1 MGTSPSPTVM
11 TGTTCHRLGIMRPW
25 WQVALFLEL
34 LAVDFEKQAAV
45 AAVGAVT
52 LLGFQESFLAQIVER
67 TAYSGLGQLQ
77 LSGDCWDSRPAFA
90 VLVGS
95 VGQVDVN
102 RDRTVGKIR
111 AVQEIKLAHQTSP
124 LVSYEAA
131 FCDREERDL
140 RCLWLSACREYEGYA
155 AGVHGVPQGHD
166 PGHLRSH
173 CHQ

>member
-1 MGTSPSPTVM
+1 M
-11 TGTTCHRLGIMRPW
+11 
-25 WQVALFLEL
+25 VAGGFVLEL
-34 LAVDFEKQAAV
+34 LAMDFEKKTAV

-52 LLGFQESFLAQIVER
+52 LLGFQESFFAKIIKR

-77 LSGDCWDSRPAFA
+77 FFGDCGDGGPAFA

-102 RDRTVGKIR
+102 GDRTVGKIR
-111 AVQEIKLAHQTSP
+111 AVQEIKLAHRTSP
-124 LVSYEAA
+124 PVFWEAVSCVLQEQ
-131 FCDREERDL
+131 DL
-140 RCLWLSACREYEGYA
+140 RCLWLSACRECGVHVDV
-155 AGVHGVPQGHD
+155 VHGVPQGHD